1 MPKTS
6 KQCRY
11 GSNCTVQKCTLKH
24 PPKTMFDYSDEP
36 PKPVL
41 NDDGK
46 DSVREDTFID
56 ECQHLD
62 YINELSSAIV
72 YTGWTAILPY
82 AIETFPE
89 LGTFPTWDS
98 AFDALCNYMYLGIG
112 ETCEDLFL
120 TN

>member
-11 GSNCTVQKCTLKH
+11 GSNCTTQKCMLKH
-24 PPKTMFDYSDEP
+24 PPKTLFAYPNESL
-36 PKPVL
+36 KHVL
-41 NDDGK
+41 NNDGK
-46 DSVREDTFID
+46 DSEREDAFID
-56 ECQHLD
+56 ECRHLN

-72 YTGWTAILPY
+72 YTGWTTIFPY

-98 AFDALCNYMYLGIG
+98 AFDALCNYMFLGVG

-120 TN
+120 AN